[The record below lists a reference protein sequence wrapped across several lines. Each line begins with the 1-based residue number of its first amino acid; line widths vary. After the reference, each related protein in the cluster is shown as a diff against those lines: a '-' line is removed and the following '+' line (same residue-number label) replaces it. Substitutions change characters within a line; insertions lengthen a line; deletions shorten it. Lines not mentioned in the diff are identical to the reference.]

1 MLSIVDRPMS
11 TNGHRQPDQKLR
23 RLQAQILQLDL
34 ICSGTL
40 YRRFRKCG
48 KPSCRCASDPEAR
61 HGPYYQWSHME
72 DGRQVHANVSP
83 TLARRLEQAQRNY
96 RKVLRLLERWERESL
111 RIIQAATTKTPR
123 IGGEEPP

>member
-1 MLSIVDRPMS
+1 MS
-11 TNGHRQPDQKLR
+11 KDDDRQPDEKLR
-23 RLQAQILQLDL
+23 RLQEQILQFDL

-61 HGPYYQWSHME
+61 HGPYYQWSHMQ

-83 TLARRLEQAQRNY
+83 TLARRLEEAQGNY
-96 RKVLRLLERWERESL
+96 RKVLHLLERWERESL
-111 RIIQAATTKTPR
+111 RIIQAAATKTPG
-123 IGGEEPP
+123 IGREAPP